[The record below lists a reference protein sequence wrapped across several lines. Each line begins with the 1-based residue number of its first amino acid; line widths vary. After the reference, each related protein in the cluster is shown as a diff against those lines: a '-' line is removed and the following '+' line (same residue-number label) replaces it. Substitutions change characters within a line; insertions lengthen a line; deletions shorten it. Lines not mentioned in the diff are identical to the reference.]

1 MMFAECRSVDLV
13 ELFQE
18 VNVRRIRAGQFVRL
32 LHICPLWT
40 EYVIL

>member
-18 VNVRRIRAGQFVRL
+18 VNVCSSCL
-32 LHICPLWT
+32 LIDS
-40 EYVIL
+40 YVIES

>member
-18 VNVRRIRAGQFVRL
+18 VNVAGKQVV
-32 LHICPLWT
+32 
-40 EYVIL
+40 EENAGM